1 MKKKLNEVAIV
12 NELKGSSLYF
22 QSPKKPEVSPIKPEE
37 SKKNISQKVFRGKDI
52 RKISEQVQQE
62 QKINDNTM
70 VPRYHDTTQST
81 NQEILIEIIR
91 KAVKQLGKEA
101 ATYRFTQEE
110 KRALSDIV
118 YQYKGQ
124 GIRTSENEITR
135 TAINFLV
142 EDYRQNGKNSI
153 LAQVIERLNA

>member
-1 MKKKLNEVAIV
+1 MKKKLDESVV
-12 NELKGSSLYF
+12 LNELETGSAFFKDIKKSAADDGRISDVYSPTL
-22 QSPKKPEVSPIKPEE
+22 QPKKQER
-37 SKKNISQKVFRGKDI
+37 KKVTTI
-52 RKISEQVQQE
+52 
-62 QKINDNTM
+62 
-70 VPRYHDTTQST
+70 PRYHDTTVSQP
-81 NQEILIEIIR
+81 QEDVIETIR

-101 ATYRFTQEE
+101 ATYRFTEDE
-110 KRALSDIV
+110 KRALADIV

-142 EDYRQNGKNSI
+142 EDYQRNGKNSV